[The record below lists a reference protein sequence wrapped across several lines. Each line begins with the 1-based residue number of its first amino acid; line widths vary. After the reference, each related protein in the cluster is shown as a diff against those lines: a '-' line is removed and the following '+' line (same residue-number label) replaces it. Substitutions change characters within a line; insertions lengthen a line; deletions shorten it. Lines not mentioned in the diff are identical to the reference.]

1 MRALIALAVLSLAAP
16 VLAGPNVKAKLVADA
31 GGAVHPDCRP
41 WLEGVASGAGWQ
53 LLPAAADPVQAD
65 VVLSVKLQVH
75 RRGKRQGAACE
86 VVVFETATAARVA
99 AAAELGRPAGD
110 ADSAVDQV
118 CKSVADQL
126 VGQVERYNAKVAA
139 AGLAF
144 SLTLRFPPGLSPAP
158 DATAQRL
165 LQAAGF
171 EIIPRQS
178 TLQSSRL
185 VFRSQRPAAAVREQI
200 ERLLRSKWSL
210 RRQPSSSIPGNPRIL
225 LYLLGAHKD

>member
-1 MRALIALAVLSLAAP
+1 MRAYILFAALSLAAP
-16 VLAGPNVKAKLVADA
+16 AFAGPTVKAKLVADA
-31 GGAVHPDCRP
+31 GGAVHPACRP
-41 WLEGVASGAGWQ
+41 WLEGVVSGAGWQ
-53 LLPAAADPVQAD
+53 LLPVAADPVQAD

-86 VVVFETATAARVA
+86 VVAFESPTSARVA
-99 AAAELGRPAGD
+99 AAAELGRPAD
-110 ADSAVDQV
+110 AADSAVGQV

-144 SLTLRFPPGLSPAP
+144 SLTLRYPPGLSPAP

-165 LQAAGF
+165 LKAAGF
-171 EIIPRQS
+171 EVIPRQS
-178 TLQSSRL
+178 TLQSARL
-185 VFRSQRPAAAVREQI
+185 VFRSRRPAAAVREQI

-210 RRQPSSSIPGNPRIL
+210 RRQPPSSIPGNPRIL
-225 LYLLGAHKD
+225 LYLLSAHKE

>member
-1 MRALIALAVLSLAAP
+1 MRAFITLAVLSLAAP
-16 VLAGPNVKAKLVADA
+16 APAGPTVKAKLVVDA
-31 GGAVHPDCRP
+31 GGSVHPACRP
-41 WLEGVASGAGWQ
+41 WLEGVVSGAGWR

-75 RRGKRQGAACE
+75 RRGQRRGAACE
-86 VVVFETATAARVA
+86 VVAFETPTSARVA
-99 AAAELGRPAGD
+99 AAAELGRPADD

-158 DATAQRL
+158 DVTAQRL
-165 LQAAGF
+165 LQVAGF
-171 EIIPRQS
+171 EINPRRS
-178 TLQSSRL
+178 TLQSTRL
-185 VFRSQRPAAAVREQI
+185 VFRSPRPAAAVQEQV
-200 ERLLRSKWSL
+200 ERLLRSRWSL
-210 RRQPSSSIPGNPRIL
+210 RRQPPSSIPGNPRIL
-225 LYLLGAHKD
+225 LYLLGPKKD